1 MLVFG
6 SNNNYQL
13 QITNYQLQIYMK
25 IIFFGTPEFAVPT
38 LSSLLTHPEFEV
50 VAVVTQPD
58 KRRGRGNQLMP
69 SPVKMAALNHS
80 LPVLQPSRIKKD
92 TETIAQL
99 RAAEADVFVVVAYGQ
114 ILSQEILDI
123 PNIACVNV
131 HGSILPK
138 YRGAAPIQR
147 CLYEGEKET
156 GITTMLMDAGMD
168 TGAMLLKDFAGITL
182 LDNADSLGD
191 RLSEI
196 GADLLVE
203 TLVKFR
209 DGKIEAIPQNEAE
222 ATYAP
227 MIKGVDFVL
236 DWSKSAI
243 ALHNQVRGFHPDCT
257 TTFRGNSLK
266 VMATAPVGPEYWLQ
280 LPPELRVLERE
291 WPVLSQLSGE
301 NGAVVK
307 LVKGLGAIVQTGN
320 GLLLLREVQLA
331 GKKVQ
336 SGVDFA
342 NGTRLAAGEIFGGV
356 EVKG

>member
-1 MLVFG
+1 
-6 SNNNYQL
+6 
-13 QITNYQLQIYMK
+13 MK
-25 IIFFGTPEFAVPT
+25 IIFFGTPDFAVPT
-38 LSSLLTHPEFEV
+38 LSSLLSHPEFEV
-50 VAVVTQPD
+50 VGVVTQPD
-58 KRRGRGNQLMP
+58 KRRGRGNKLMP
-69 SPVKMAALNHS
+69 SPIKDVALNHS
-80 LPVLQPSRIKKD
+80 LPVFQPRRIKKD
-92 TETIAQL
+92 VETIAML
-99 RAAEADVFVVVAYGQ
+99 REAEADVFVVVAYGQ

-123 PNIACVNV
+123 PSLACVNV

-147 CLYEGEKET
+147 CLFDGEKET

-168 TGAMLLKDFAGITL
+168 TGAMLLKSFAGISL

-191 RLSEI
+191 RLADV

-203 TLVKFR
+203 TLIQLR
-209 DGKIEAIPQNEAE
+209 DGKVDAIVQDDET

-227 MIKGVDFVL
+227 MIKTADFVL

-243 ALHNQVRGFHPDCT
+243 ALHNQVRGFFPDCT

-266 VMATAPVGPEYWLQ
+266 VIATVPVGPEYWLQ
-280 LPPELRVLERE
+280 MPAELRVLERD
-291 WPVLSQLSGE
+291 WPVLAQLSGA
-301 NGAVVK
+301 NGEVVRV
-307 LVKGLGAIVQTGN
+307 VKGLGAIVQTGD

-342 NGTRLAAGEIFGGV
+342 NGTRLAVGEVFGKV
-356 EVKG
+356 EATG

>member
-1 MLVFG
+1 
-6 SNNNYQL
+6 
-13 QITNYQLQIYMK
+13 MK
-25 IIFFGTPEFAVPT
+25 IVFFGTPEFAVPT
-38 LSSLLTHPEFEV
+38 LSSLLSHPEFEV
-50 VAVVTQPD
+50 VGVVTQPD
-58 KRRGRGNQLMP
+58 KRRGRGNKLMP
-69 SPVKMAALNHS
+69 SPVKDVALNHS
-80 LPVLQPSRIKKD
+80 LPVWGPRRIKKD
-92 TETIAQL
+92 AQTLAKL
-99 RAAEADVFVVVAYGQ
+99 REAEADVFVVVAYGQ

-123 PNIACVNV
+123 PSLACVNV

-147 CLYEGEKET
+147 CLFNGEKAT

-168 TGAMLLKDFAGITL
+168 TGAMLLKAFAGITL

-191 RLSEI
+191 RLAEL

-203 TLVKFR
+203 TLIKLR
-209 DGKIEAIPQNEAE
+209 DGEVKSVVQHDDE

-227 MIKGVDFVL
+227 MIKGTDFVL

-243 ALHNQVRGFHPDCT
+243 DLHNQVRGFFPDCT

-266 VMATAPVGPEYWLQ
+266 IIATVPVGPEYWLQ

-291 WPVLSQLSGE
+291 WPVLDQLSGA
-301 NGAVVK
+301 NGEVVK
-307 LVKGLGAIVQTGN
+307 VVKGFGAIVQTGD

-342 NGTRLAAGEIFGGV
+342 NGTRLAAGEVFGSVGV
-356 EVKG
+356 TG

>member
-1 MLVFG
+1 
-6 SNNNYQL
+6 
-13 QITNYQLQIYMK
+13 MK
-25 IIFFGTPEFAVPT
+25 IVFFGTPEFAVPT
-38 LSSLLTHPEFEV
+38 LSSLLSHPEFEV

-69 SPVKMAALNHS
+69 SPVKMAALNHN

-92 TETIAQL
+92 AETIAKL
-99 RAAEADVFVVVAYGQ
+99 REAEADVFVVVAYGQ

-123 PNIACVNV
+123 PNLACVNV

-147 CLYEGEKET
+147 CLYDGEKET

-168 TGAMLLKDFAGITL
+168 TGAMLLKAFAGITL
-182 LDNADSLGD
+182 LDNADSLAD

-196 GADLLVE
+196 GGDLLVE
-203 TLVKFR
+203 TLIKLR
-209 DGKIEAIPQNEAE
+209 DEKIEAVAQNDVE

-227 MIKGVDFVL
+227 MIKSADFVL
-236 DWSKSAI
+236 DWSKSSI
-243 ALHNQVRGFHPDCT
+243 DLHNQVSGFYPNCT
-257 TTFRGNSLK
+257 TTFRGNSVK
-266 VMATAPVGPEYWLQ
+266 VMATVPVAPEYWLQ
-280 LPPELRVLERE
+280 MPADLRVLERE
-291 WPVLSQLSGE
+291 WPVLAELAGE

-307 LVKGLGAIVQTGN
+307 VVRGLGAIVQTGN

-342 NGTRLAAGEIFGGV
+342 NGTRLVVGEIFGNA

>member
-1 MLVFG
+1 
-6 SNNNYQL
+6 
-13 QITNYQLQIYMK
+13 MK
-25 IIFFGTPEFAVPT
+25 IVFFGTPEFAVPT
-38 LSSLLTHPEFEV
+38 LSSLLSHPEFEV
-50 VAVVTQPD
+50 VGVVTQPD

-69 SPVKMAALNHS
+69 SPVKDVALNHS
-80 LPVLQPSRIKKD
+80 LPVWQPQRIKKD
-92 TETIAQL
+92 AETIAKL
-99 RAAEADVFVVVAYGQ
+99 REAEADVFVVVAYGQ

-123 PNIACVNV
+123 PNLACVNV

-147 CLYEGEKET
+147 CLFDGEKAT

-168 TGAMLLKDFAGITL
+168 TGGMLLKAFAGITL

-191 RLSEI
+191 RLAEL
-196 GADLLVE
+196 GADLLIE
-203 TLVKFR
+203 TLVKLR
-209 DGKIEAIPQNEAE
+209 DGEVEAVLQDDAE

-227 MIKGVDFVL
+227 MIKSADFVL

-243 ALHNQVRGFHPDCT
+243 ALHNQVRGFFPDCT

-266 VMATAPVGPEYWLQ
+266 VIATVPVGPEYWLQ

-291 WPVLSQLSGE
+291 WPVLAQLSGE
-301 NGAVVK
+301 NGEVVK
-307 LVKGLGAIVQTGN
+307 VVKGLGAIVQTGD

-342 NGTRLAAGEIFGGV
+342 NGTRLVAGEVFGG
-356 EVKG
+356 